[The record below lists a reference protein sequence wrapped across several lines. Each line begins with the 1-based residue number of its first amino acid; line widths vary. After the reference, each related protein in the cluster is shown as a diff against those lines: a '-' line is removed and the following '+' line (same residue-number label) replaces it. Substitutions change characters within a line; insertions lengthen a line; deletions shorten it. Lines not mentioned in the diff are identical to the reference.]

1 MAKEVNKRINVWLN
15 QQGIENNLKSIKAA
29 ISKTANELNKL
40 PIGSEEWLRK
50 SKKLSELKNIYS
62 EVRKEIGATE
72 QELKA
77 VNEQFNKNIVNA
89 GAIGSIYA
97 GASTAIQRLVS
108 STQEYVDA
116 YASLDDAMTSV
127 SKYTGLT
134 REEVK
139 QLNEEFQRMDTRTP
153 IEKLNALAADAG
165 RLGITSKEA
174 IKDFV
179 EAADIINIALGE
191 DLGEDA
197 VKNIGKMAQM
207 FGETENM
214 GLRGAMIATASA
226 INTLA
231 QSSSASE
238 PYIMDFS
245 ARLAG
250 VANTAGITQA
260 QIMGIASAMDQNMAQ
275 VERSATAVQKV
286 MMDMMGKTEKYAN
299 LVGMTADEFRK
310 LVDSDMN
317 TALLT
322 VLDKLKEI
330 RDTGGKSAFAE
341 TLDDLKLKGAG
352 VQDTLMMLAEKTDQ
366 LREAQQL
373 ATQAYAD
380 GNSVINEAAAVN
392 GNAAAQLEKAKQSV
406 QSAKAALGEE
416 LLPVITD
423 LTRSS
428 ASGLKVLTTVVK
440 FWTQHK
446 ALLLLLAGAY
456 GALRLAQKAVIATQ
470 KEEQALTLANTVAGK
485 AYTLVTKL
493 LAVAKAKL
501 AADTEAAAV
510 AQTEL
515 KAAFA
520 ATPWGAIITA
530 VATLATGI
538 GMLISKHREAKKAA
552 EEFNTECARE
562 QAEAQYLFDKLK
574 KAEKGTKDYE
584 NTLQELKEKYPE
596 IIQKHLDEEGALRDV
611 EQAYKDVIVQIK
623 AKIAEQLKEQ
633 QSNAAIT
640 KNIED
645 QTETLDKIREKLR
658 KQGKSE
664 SEVTDIVSTIQNM
677 TASGSSSN
685 DIRKKL
691 RESYG
696 LNTKSGVQSGYLFDI
711 GRQID
716 KMTESQNRMNKSLEE
731 TDKRFQ
737 PFIKDGQMASDEIAQ
752 IDKQIA
758 DLQKQLYGENR
769 EEIQKQIEDLKK
781 LKQQKLDTAK
791 VGSGTDQEVP
801 NHSGSPTS
809 TTADKKTLTA
819 RENFQKKLQ
828 QMENRAQADMLS
840 GWEKTKQE
848 IINKY
853 EDLLTEAKELYGED
867 SEEFKKVQQLKLDA
881 IAAAGQQ
888 YLEKNGKILEDF
900 SQKFRDWQKESLP
913 DSGNEIL
920 NAVLGTEQKWAQRF
934 SEAQK
939 QMQDL
944 LDLRKLFVDDNI
956 DTSSLDAL
964 INKLGDEMNGMADLE
979 AADIQKTL
987 EKYQTQTDDF
997 IKAEQKSVT
1006 DATLTETQR
1015 QKNAIEE
1022 KYRLEIEHIE
1032 KTIAARIAAYGEDDP
1047 EVKQLREKIRLLNQ
1061 LKGQQLTNVDK
1072 AAANSGQKSIWQQLA
1087 EFDWSKMSENWQ
1099 SALNLMA
1106 QGLQEFANAAFDIY
1120 GSIAQI
1126 QDNMM
1131 EAELQKAQETYDA
1144 KSAALQRQLDQGIIS
1159 QKAYDAK
1166 MQKLNEEKEK
1176 KERKLKHEQFAR
1188 EKSANIVQALVNG
1201 ALSITNIWATNGGIP
1216 ILAAALTAVAAA
1228 VNAAQ
1233 IAAIASQPNPYAK
1246 GGYIRGRQYA
1256 VMGEQGDE
1264 WVASNKLLKDRETAA
1279 VIAALDEYQRGN
1291 RNALAGITF
1300 AAPDPKIM
1308 SQAVS
1313 GNGST
1318 FAPSNQVTNNYY
1330 PSDNGEL
1337 LKELRQMNEYLKDPN
1352 NRRAYISRKIQL
1364 EFDEQEREVME
1375 LARL

>member
-1 MAKEVNKRINVWLN
+1 MANELHKKITIWLN
-15 QQGIENNLKSIKAA
+15 QQGIENNLKSVRSA
-29 ISKTANELNKL
+29 IAKTTNEMAKL
-40 PIGSEEWLRK
+40 PSFSDEWYEK
-50 SKKLSELKNIYS
+50 SKKLAELKGIYS
-62 EVRKEIGATE
+62 EMQKEIKVTADD
-72 QELKA
+72 LK
-77 VNEQFNKNIVNA
+77 NA
-89 GAIGSIYA
+89 SDSLKTDIMAIG
-97 GASTAIQRLVS
+97 GAASAIQGAHSILSRFVS
-108 STQEYVDA
+108 ATQEYVDA

-207 FGETENM
+207 FGETETM

-226 INTLA
+226 VNTLA

-366 LREAQQL
+366 LREAQLL

-456 GALRLAQKAVIATQ
+456 GSLRLAQKAVIATQ

-538 GMLISKHREAKKAA
+538 GMLIAKHRDATKAA

-562 QAEAQYLFDKLK
+562 QAEAEYLFGKLK
-574 KAEKGTKDYE
+574 KAEKGTKEYE
-584 NTLQELKEKYPE
+584 EALQQLKEKYPE

-633 QSNAAIT
+633 KITDATTTLIDEQTKQMERLQKQLKKDGRSDSEIADIQATIREYANSGKSMKELSDKLLKDFNYYFSPDAGTDQRNPVKKFLAAQADYDT
-640 KNIED
+640 AKRGLDQMFDGFIED
-645 QTETLDKIREKLR
+645 
-658 KQGKSE
+658 GK
-664 SEVTDIVSTIQNM
+664 
-677 TASGSSSN
+677 
-685 DIRKKL
+685 K
-691 RESYG
+691 
-696 LNTKSGVQSGYLFDI
+696 
-711 GRQID
+711 
-716 KMTESQNRMNKSLEE
+716 
-731 TDKRFQ
+731 
-737 PFIKDGQMASDEIAQ
+737 ASDEIAR
-752 IDKQIA
+752 IDAQIA
-758 DLQKQLYGENR
+758 ELEKQRYGENR
-769 EEIQKQIEDLKK
+769 KEIQRQIDDLKK
-781 LKQQKLDTAK
+781 LKQQKLATAK
-791 VGSGTDQEVP
+791 AGDGTSSDSP
-801 NHSGSPTS
+801 TGTTPTGGSPKKAKKDPI
-809 TTADKKTLTA
+809 ADF
-819 RENFQKKLQ
+819 EKKLQ
-828 QMENRAQADMLS
+828 EFRTRQQRETMD
-840 GWEKTKQE
+840 GWEKTKQAV
-848 IINKY
+848 IDSYQKMI
-853 EDLLTEAKELYGED
+853 DEAKELNLTDVVKEL
-867 SEEFKKVQQLKLDA
+867 ENERTAA
-881 IAAAGQQ
+881 IAAAGQKWIKTASDT
-888 YLEKNGKILEDF
+888 L
-900 SQKFRDWQKESLP
+900 QKAIENADKLLRESMP
-913 DSGNEIL
+913 DGESPLMKAIAGEQSKWDEIYRTINE
-920 NAVLGTEQKWAQRF
+920 
-934 SEAQK
+934 
-939 QMQDL
+939 
-944 LDLRKLFVDDNI
+944 NI
-956 DTSSLDAL
+956 DTYISLLNDPRLSQEEISLFQGAL
-964 INKLGDEMNGMADLE
+964 
-979 AADIQKTL
+979 
-987 EKYQTQTDDF
+987 
-997 IKAEQKSVT
+997 QKSEEALA
-1006 DATLTETQR
+1006 DAT
-1015 QKNAIEE
+1015 QKNAAAISNIIQQHAKTDTDFITGKEKELARSRMTEHDRRVAEIKEEYALRIEAKQKEIAVLEQLLKNNPENADYAKQIEE
-1022 KYRLEIEHIE
+1022 LKKVIQQLEALQGKE
-1032 KTIAARIAAYGEDDP
+1032 IAAVPTG
-1047 EVKQLREKIRLLNQ
+1047 N
-1061 LKGQQLTNVDK
+1061 GN
-1072 AAANSGQKSIWQQLA
+1072 KSIWQQIA
-1087 EFDWSKMSENWQ
+1087 EFDWSSMSTNWQ
-1099 SALNLMA
+1099 NGLDLMT
-1106 QGLQEFANAAFDIY
+1106 QGLQDFANAAFDIY
-1120 GSIAQI
+1120 NSILDI
-1126 QDNMM
+1126 QNQNS
-1131 EAELQKAQETYDA
+1131 EAELEKVQEAYDT
-1144 KSAALQRQLDQGIIS
+1144 KSAALKRQLDDGVIS
-1159 QKAYDAK
+1159 QKRYDAQ
-1166 MQKLNEEKEK
+1166 MEKLQAEKEAKEK
-1176 KERKLKHEQFAR
+1176 KLKHDQFER
-1188 EKSANIVQALVNG
+1188 EKTANIIQAIIAG
-1201 ALSITNIWATNGGIP
+1201 ALSASQTLAQWGVPWGLIP
-1216 ILAAALTAVAAA
+1216 MALALAVTAAQTAV
-1228 VNAAQ
+1228 
-1233 IAAIASQPNPYAK
+1233 IATQPNPYAK
-1246 GGYIRGRQYA
+1246 GGYIKGRQYA
-1256 VMGEQGDE
+1256 VMGEQGPE
-1264 WVASNKLLKDRETAA
+1264 WVASNKLLKDEKTKDI
-1279 VIAALDEYQRGN
+1279 VAALDEYQQGN
-1291 RNALAGITF
+1291 TRALERLTMP
-1300 AAPDPKIM
+1300 APDLKTV
-1308 SQAVS
+1308 SQTVS
-1313 GNGST
+1313 GNGRT
-1318 FAPSNQVTNNYY
+1318 FATSNQTTTNNYY
-1330 PSDNGEL
+1330 QNAGNNEQL
-1337 LKELRQMNEYLKDPN
+1337 QELRKLNDYLSDPM
-1352 NRRAYISRKIQL
+1352 NRRSYISRRMQL
-1364 EFDEQEREVME
+1364 EFEEQELEVREM
-1375 LARL
+1375 ARL